1 MQAILPTP
9 AEADKIKHGDK
20 NLIDDFYLRNYE
32 LISQV
37 AKSYFRNRRI
47 DKCYS
52 EDAIN
57 EVYLY
62 FGKLKFASN
71 SAFVRS
77 IKDVCI
83 YVRFG
88 GEKLFHQF
96 RQGNTEILT
105 ILDEPAI
112 REHSHGGE
120 VETVGDLIEA
130 PIDILEQVEPKK
142 TYTDEIYK
150 IARSYMSPRQK
161 EAFKYFYYTDLT
173 AREIGAKMGVNI
185 NGAQSLK
192 NAYIRKLKSIAEELR
207 NKIIKLG
214 YYATTN

>member
-32 LISQV
+32 LISKV
-37 AKSYFRNRRI
+37 AKSYFRNRQA

-57 EVYLY
+57 EIYLF

-88 GEKLFHQF
+88 GERSFHQF

-112 REHSHGGE
+112 REHRHGGE

-130 PIDILEQVEPKK
+130 PFDILEQIEPKK

-173 AREIGAKMGVNI
+173 AREIGVKMGVNI

-214 YYATTN
+214 YYAEAN

>member
-9 AEADKIKHGDK
+9 AEAEKIKHGDK
-20 NLIDDFYLRNYE
+20 TLIDDFYLRNYE

-37 AKSYFRNRRI
+37 AKSYFRNRQV
-47 DKCYS
+47 DKCYA
-52 EDAIN
+52 EDTIN
-57 EVYLY
+57 EIYLY

-77 IKDVCI
+77 IKDVCV

-88 GEKLFHQF
+88 GERSFHQF
-96 RQGNTEILT
+96 RQGDTEILT

-112 REHSHGGE
+112 REHNHGGE
-120 VETVGDLIEA
+120 VETIGDLIEA
-130 PIDILEQVEPKK
+130 PFDILEQVEPKK

-192 NAYIRKLKSIAEELR
+192 NAYIRKLKSIADELR
-207 NKIIKLG
+207 NKITKLG
-214 YYATTN
+214 YYAEAN